1 MPGGGDKPLISG
13 ICSALLALV
22 ATLTPISATQAGFT
36 PVEDGVLINKFDF
49 LGQGGEFIAG
59 QSYSDVKIVLT
70 KDSGSTSNRTST
82 ALIVNHN
89 GTNTVSG
96 YFSVINT
103 IPLNGRGEYD
113 LGILGT
119 IRLSNN
125 NGVYVQGGSTLYFD
139 ENTESVFIASLD
151 NISTLTHSAA
161 ISAKNTKNSVIDGG
175 VNTVTVQ
182 GKKVQIIGDLDV
194 SNTQTPSVSESKNVI
209 NLILS
214 STDSF
219 WYGNQLGVS
228 EVNTVN
234 LTLKNG
240 GEWIYR
246 DSSTFDNDIDNLTME
261 YGGVVNLNDAEIE
274 QKFTSDIVDDHTGT
288 ILNLKDYYFTTDYIH
303 TSVTIGN
310 LKGDGGIFKMDL
322 SHTGNEIA
330 DYFLPYGN
338 SDYITISKS
347 SEKGTHII
355 DFDADA
361 ADISNFAIG
370 DKIYFAKVADSN
382 VEFVTT
388 HDGVVAKSD
397 EVFDFVY
404 GTGSEI
410 SEDQT
415 YWYFTRKGNVTGA
428 YQPFMKGAA
437 FASYSLAT
445 DMDRLNKRRGESRYV
460 SGTNDGLWVRYAYT
474 DLGWDNAFD
483 MDKHMVQLG
492 YDREF
497 AEAYGKHYFGAAFD
511 YTHAD
516 IDIDGVSGDNNSERY
531 ALNLYY
537 TWLADNGLYADF
549 VLKGGLIDSDYDV
562 KNSAGANIGSDFKQW
577 FYGVSAETGY
587 KFDFANRL
595 FIEPQAQLQFIH
607 LEGDDFTTDGG
618 VKAKIDDLNSL
629 IGRVGFR
636 AGYDFSINHD
646 MPDSNFYI
654 KADVMHEF
662 DGDKSI
668 DMRGRTTAYAD
679 EFSGDDTWY
688 DVGIGTDLS
697 ITENTKLW
705 IDAEHIFGADYDNT
719 WQINA
724 GARYEF

>member
-1 MPGGGDKPLISG
+1 MIE
-13 ICSALLALV
+13 AV
-22 ATLTPISATQAGFT
+22 
-36 PVEDGVLINKFDF
+36 
-49 LGQGGEFIAG
+49 G
-59 QSYSDVKIVLT
+59 QSQTVNITGDNVKLI
-70 KDSGSTSNRTST
+70 G
-82 ALIVNHN
+82 AL
-89 GTNTVSG
+89 
-96 YFSVINT
+96 
-103 IPLNGRGEYD
+103 D
-113 LGILGT
+113 
-119 IRLSNN
+119 
-125 NGVYVQGGSTLYFD
+125 
-139 ENTESVFIASLD
+139 A
-151 NISTLTHSAA
+151 AA
-161 ISAKNTKNSVIDGG
+161 ISSVTTGYAETDEFLSTIFGELSGQSTINIELNTENSYWFGNAITSSIQSMDTPNLLKTLLESRGYE
-175 VNTVTVQ
+175 
-182 GKKVQIIGDLDV
+182 IGDKLYFNLKGSVNV
-194 SNTQTPSVSESKNVI
+194 S
-209 NLILS
+209 LS
-214 STDSF
+214 NGAKWIYDADPDGMTNSPGNDGSSF
-219 WYGNQLGVS
+219 
-228 EVNTVN
+228 EN
-234 LTLKNG
+234 LTLNQ
-240 GEWIYR
+240 
-246 DSSTFDNDIDNLTME
+246 
-261 YGGVVNLNDAEIE
+261 GVVVLNDDIIKEVYANTIIDDGTSEYVLADYRSSAPH
-274 QKFTSDIVDDHTGT
+274 QKVSIT
-288 ILNLKDYYFTTDYIH
+288 
-303 TSVTIGN
+303 N
-310 LKGDGGIFKMDL
+310 LKGNGGIFQIDL
-322 SHTGNEIA
+322 NWLSNQGALHETATSDFIYVENVQDGSQQHVEFNIAKANLSDMNVGDKLYFAEIQ
-330 DYFLPYGN
+330 
-338 SDYITISKS
+338 
-347 SEKGTHII
+347 KGTTSFITN
-355 DFDADA
+355 ADGLIENR
-361 ADISNFAIG
+361 ADE
-370 DKIYFAKVADSN
+370 IYSFN
-382 VEFVTT
+382 
-388 HDGVVAKSD
+388 
-397 EVFDFVY
+397 Y
-404 GTGSEI
+404 GTESEL
-410 SEDQT
+410 SADDYT
-415 YWYFTRKGNVTGA
+415 LWYLTKSLGGTNEYV
-428 YQPFMKGAA
+428 PFMKGAA

-497 AEAYGKHYFGAAFD
+497 AEAYGKHYFGTAFD

-562 KNSAGANIGSDFKQW
+562 KNSAGAKIGSDFEQW

-618 VKAKIDDLNSL
+618 VKAEIDDLNSL

-662 DGDKSI
+662 DGDKGI

>member
-1 MPGGGDKPLISG
+1 MYPYQTELKWIYDKNSSI
-13 ICSALLALV
+13 SALTLNEGGIVNLQENSIRNAYQTTIENNNESYLLADYR
-22 ATLTPISATQAGFT
+22 SADPHQKVSITDLKGSGGIFLMDIDWLSNQGTTAETDNSDFIYIEN
-36 PVEDGVLINKFDF
+36 VEDGSHQYVDF
-49 LGQGGEFIAG
+49 
-59 QSYSDVKIVLT
+59 
-70 KDSGSTSNRTST
+70 
-82 ALIVNHN
+82 
-89 GTNTVSG
+89 
-96 YFSVINT
+96 
-103 IPLNGRGEYD
+103 
-113 LGILGT
+113 
-119 IRLSNN
+119 
-125 NGVYVQGGSTLYFD
+125 
-139 ENTESVFIASLD
+139 
-151 NISTLTHSAA
+151 
-161 ISAKNTKNSVIDGG
+161 
-175 VNTVTVQ
+175 
-182 GKKVQIIGDLDV
+182 
-194 SNTQTPSVSESKNVI
+194 
-209 NLILS
+209 
-214 STDSF
+214 
-219 WYGNQLGVS
+219 
-228 EVNTVN
+228 
-234 LTLKNG
+234 
-240 GEWIYR
+240 
-246 DSSTFDNDIDNLTME
+246 
-261 YGGVVNLNDAEIE
+261 
-274 QKFTSDIVDDHTGT
+274 
-288 ILNLKDYYFTTDYIH
+288 
-303 TSVTIGN
+303 
-310 LKGDGGIFKMDL
+310 DL
-322 SHTGNEIA
+322 SRAN
-330 DYFLPYGN
+330 L
-338 SDYITISKS
+338 
-347 SEKGTHII
+347 
-355 DFDADA
+355 DAM
-361 ADISNFAIG
+361 NIG
-370 DKIYFAKVADSN
+370 DKLYFAEVQNGNTTFTTTADN
-382 VEFVTT
+382 YIQNN
-388 HDGVVAKSD
+388 AD
-397 EVFDFVY
+397 EVRTYVY
-404 GTGSEI
+404 DTQNEL
-410 SEDQT
+410 SEDDYT
-415 YWYFTRKGNVTGA
+415 LWYLTKSLGGTNEYV
-428 YQPFMKGAA
+428 PFMKGAA

-562 KNSAGANIGSDFKQW
+562 KNSAGAKIGSDFEQW

-618 VKAKIDDLNSL
+618 VKANIDDLNSL

-646 MPDSNFYI
+646 IPDSNFYI

-662 DGDKSI
+662 DGDKGI